1 MNLTNFFLGCLTII
15 ETLNL
20 LIRISKINI
29 NQEPPIDPEIQK
41 RLYS

>member
-1 MNLTNFFLGCLTII
+1 MSLTNFFLGCLTII

-20 LIRISKINI
+20 IIRITKINL
-29 NQEPPIDPEIQK
+29 NQDPPIDPEVQK